1 MSTELLGKALTEAR
15 IARGLTLRDVE
26 RDTRIS
32 LKYLQALEDGQI
44 EELPAPVYARAF
56 TRTYAQYLGLNAAP
70 LVQRLPGARPETE
83 PEHSLPPFPSVNRE
97 VMVPLLSA
105 NWLVVGVVV
114 AILFAVGLV
123 LFWNRGGEGTETVT
137 SNPPVGEEPAE
148 GAEQPT
154 LPPDQ
159 PPPTI
164 VVEPGIV
171 PDVEGVNALLAIDA
185 VNRAGLPYM
194 IIEVEDEDAQAGV
207 VLQQSP
213 SPETEADENTVVTLV
228 IGRSP

>member
-1 MSTELLGKALTEAR
+1 MSTEQLGKALTEAR

-32 LKYLQALEDGQI
+32 LKYLQALEDGHI
-44 EELPAPVYARAF
+44 GELPAPVYARAF
-56 TRTYAQYLGLNAAP
+56 TRTYAQYLGLNATS
-70 LVQRLPGARPETE
+70 LVQRLPGAKPETE

-123 LFWNRGGEGTETVT
+123 LFWNRGGDRSETVT
-137 SNPPVGEEPAE
+137 NSPGVSTPVSQGS
-148 GAEQPT
+148 EQPT
-154 LPPDQ
+154 PPPDQ

-164 VVEPGIV
+164 AVEPGVV

-185 VNRAGLPYM
+185 INRAGLTYM
-194 IIEVEDEDAQAGV
+194 LVEVDDADAEPGIV
-207 VLQQSP
+207 FQQSP

>member
-1 MSTELLGKALTEAR
+1 MSTEQLGKALTEAR

-70 LVQRLPGARPETE
+70 LVQRLPGAKPE

-123 LFWNRGGEGTETVT
+123 LFWNRGGDGTETVT
-137 SNPPVGEEPAE
+137 SNPPAGEQPAE
-148 GAEQPT
+148 GSDQPT
-154 LPPDQ
+154 VPPDQ

-164 VVEPGIV
+164 AVEPGIV

-185 VNRAGLPYM
+185 INRAGLTYM
-194 IIEVEDEDAQAGV
+194 LIEVDDEDAEPGFV
-207 VLQQSP
+207 FQQSP
-213 SPETEADENTVVTLV
+213 SPETEADENTVVTIV
-228 IGRSP
+228 IGRSSGR

>member
-32 LKYLQALEDGQI
+32 LKYLQALEEGQI

-56 TRTYAQYLGLNAAP
+56 TRTYAQYLGLNAGA
-70 LVQRLPGARPETE
+70 LVQRLPGGKPE
-83 PEHSLPPFPSVNRE
+83 PEHALPPFPTVNRE

-114 AILFAVGLV
+114 AILLAVGLV
-123 LFWNRGGEGTETVT
+123 LFWNRSGDGTETVT
-137 SNPPVGEEPAE
+137 SNPPVGEQPAE

-164 VVEPGIV
+164 VVEAGVV
-171 PDVEGVNALLAIDA
+171 PDIEGVNTLVAIDA
-185 VNRAGLPYM
+185 VTRAGLAYTV
-194 IIEVEDEDAQAGV
+194 IEVEDPDAEPGIV
-207 VLQQSP
+207 FQQSP
-213 SPETEADENTVVTLV
+213 SPDTEASDNTVVTIV
-228 IGRSP
+228 SGR

>member
-56 TRTYAQYLGLNAAP
+56 TRTYAQYLGLNAGV
-70 LVQRLPGARPETE
+70 LVQRLPGAKPE
-83 PEHSLPPFPSVNRE
+83 PEHALPPFPTVNRE

-123 LFWNRGGEGTETVT
+123 LFWNRGGDGTETVT
-137 SNPPVGEEPAE
+137 SNPPVGEQPAE

-164 VVEPGIV
+164 VVEPGVV
-171 PDVEGVNALLAIDA
+171 PDIEGVNTLVAVDA
-185 VNRAGLPYM
+185 VTRAGLTYM
-194 IIEVEDEDAQAGV
+194 VIEVEDSDAEPGIV
-207 VLQQSP
+207 FQQSP
-213 SPETEADENTVVTLV
+213 SPDTEADENTVVTIV
-228 IGRSP
+228 VGR